1 MMIVFHII
9 SRFDIGGAERVALN
23 ISKSHSKDI
32 KYHLIEVAAA
42 DSDYTVQFI
51 KEAKDNGITVHRAK
65 VRNTKLAMLVFPSRF
80 AALIR
85 KFHPSIIHTHT
96 EIPDLSLY
104 LCSRYSANLFKN
116 IGIVRTIHNN
126 QLWNGWKRIGKKV
139 EKFMQ
144 DKAFNIAIS
153 ESTGDSY
160 RDEYGSVW
168 RIIYNGVEATIQ
180 KPFPELVKGRLN
192 ILFAGRMEYQKG
204 IDSLIDVVSHYGN
217 DTRFM
222 FHIIGSGTEKV
233 KVTQALSKFYNV
245 GFKDRIPLL
254 ASQLGSFNY
263 LFMPSLFE
271 GLALTPME
279 ASMAG
284 TPTIINN
291 AKGLSET
298 LPPDWPLK
306 VNNNDLREYIKIF
319 ENLGSLDYNQLQSLA
334 KEYTIQRFSLSEMQN
349 NYEKLYHEICRKT
362 PNP

>member
-23 ISKSHSKDI
+23 ISKSCSKDI
-32 KYHLIEVAAA
+32 EYHLIEVAVA
-42 DSDYTVQFI
+42 DSDYTAQFI
-51 KEAKDNGITVHRAK
+51 KEAEDNGVIVHRAK
-65 VRNTKLAMLVFPSRF
+65 IRNTKLAMLAFPSRL

-96 EIPDLSLY
+96 EVPDLSLY
-104 LCSRYSANLFKN
+104 LCSVYSGNILNN

-126 QLWNGWKRIGKKV
+126 QLWNRWKWVGKKV
-139 EKFMQ
+139 ERFMRNN
-144 DKAFNIAIS
+144 AFNIAIS
-153 ESTGDSY
+153 ESTRDSY
-160 RDEYGSVW
+160 SDEYGSVCQ
-168 RIIYNGVEATIQ
+168 IIYNGVETTTQ
-180 KPFPELVKGRLN
+180 KLFPEFAKGKLN

-217 DTRFM
+217 DARFM
-222 FHIIGSGTEKV
+222 FHIIGSGSEKE
-233 KVTQALSKFYNV
+233 KVTQALSKFNNV
-245 GFKDRIPLL
+245 AFKDRIPLL
-254 ASQLGSFNY
+254 ASQLGSFDY

-279 ASMAG
+279 ASIAG

-306 VNNNDLREYIKIF
+306 VNNNDLKEYVIIF
-319 ENLGSLDYNQLQSLA
+319 ENLNNLDYKQLQSMA
-334 KEYTIQRFSLSEMQN
+334 KKYTAKWFSLSEMQN
-349 NYEKLYHEICRKT
+349 NYENLYYEICRKT
-362 PNP
+362 THS

>member
-23 ISKSHSKDI
+23 ISKSRSKDI

-42 DSDYTVQFI
+42 DSGYTVQFI
-51 KEAKDNGITVHRAK
+51 KEAEDNGVTVHRAK
-65 VRNTKLAMLVFPSRF
+65 IRNTKLAMLFFPSRL

-104 LCSRYSANLFKN
+104 LCNIYPGNLLKN

-126 QLWNGWKRIGKKV
+126 QLWNGWKWIGKKV
-139 EKFMQ
+139 ERFMQ
-144 DKAFNIAIS
+144 KKASNIAIS
-153 ESTGDSY
+153 ESTRDSY
-160 RDEYGSVW
+160 RDGYGSVC
-168 RIIYNGVEATIQ
+168 RIIYNGVEATTQ
-180 KPFPELVKGRLN
+180 KQFPDLVKGKLN

-222 FHIIGSGTEKV
+222 FHIIGSGTEEV
-233 KVTQALSKFYNV
+233 KITQALSKFNNV
-245 GFKDRIPLL
+245 AFKDRIPLL
-254 ASQLGSFNY
+254 ASQLGSFDY

-306 VNNNDLREYIKIF
+306 VSNNDLREYIKIF
-319 ENLGSLDYNQLQSLA
+319 ENLGSLDYNQLQNQA
-334 KEYTIQRFSLSEMQN
+334 REYTIQRFSLSEMQN

-362 PNP
+362 SNP